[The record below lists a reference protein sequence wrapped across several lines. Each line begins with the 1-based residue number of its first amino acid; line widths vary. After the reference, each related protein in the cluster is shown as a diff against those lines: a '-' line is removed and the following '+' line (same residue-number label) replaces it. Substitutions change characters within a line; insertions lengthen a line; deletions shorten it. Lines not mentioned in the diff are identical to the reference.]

1 MSRNRT
7 GHPRWLGWGIGG
19 TTAVLLLLTGY
30 AAFFSGDGEPSRT
43 SDRPAAAAT
52 DAGPDPTYA
61 APSDWTEPERWAALP
76 RGARTDRFGNEVGF
90 PQTAEGA
97 VAMLVTANATEV
109 KSGHTHV
116 DVQRDVY
123 GSYLIPGDRTEENI
137 RKIERAAAES
147 DTAVRRDMGLP
158 ETDDLPPG
166 AYSRNHVIGFKVIE
180 ASPTEVTMWL
190 LSRATVRPGET
201 EKEESAYTSLL
212 AAAEWSGGDWWLSAA
227 STESAIRR
235 HGRDQRPEIAAPGD
249 AVFNTARWTAI
260 RAAS

>member
-7 GHPRWLGWGIGG
+7 GYPRWLGWGIGG
-19 TTAVLLLLTGY
+19 TTAVVLLLTGY

-52 DAGPDPTYA
+52 DTGPDPTYA

-76 RGARTDRFGNEVGF
+76 RGARTDRLGNEVGF

-97 VAMLVTANATEV
+97 VAMLATANTTEV
-109 KSGHTHV
+109 KAGHTHV
-116 DVQRDVY
+116 DVQHGVY
-123 GSYLIPGDRTEENI
+123 GSYLIPGDRTEENK

-147 DTAVRRDMGLP
+147 DIAVRQDMGLP
-158 ETDDLPPG
+158 ESDDLPPG
-166 AYSRNHVIGFKVIE
+166 AYSRNHVIGYRVIE

-212 AAAEWSGGDWWLSAA
+212 AAAEWSHGDWWLSAA
-227 STESAIRR
+227 STENAIRR
-235 HGRDQRPEIAAPGD
+235 HGRDQHPEIAAPGD

>member
-1 MSRNRT
+1 MSPNRT
-7 GHPRWLGWGIGG
+7 GYPRWLGWGIGA
-19 TTAVLLLLTGY
+19 TTAVVLLLTGY

-43 SDRPAAAAT
+43 SDRPAAAAA
-52 DAGPDPTYA
+52 DKGPDQTYD
-61 APSDWTEPERWAALP
+61 APSDWTEPERWAVLP

-97 VAMLVTANATEV
+97 VAMLVAVNTAEV
-109 KSGHTHV
+109 KAGHTFV
-116 DVQRDVY
+116 DVQHGVY
-123 GSYLIPGDRTEENI
+123 DSYLIPRDRTEENK

-147 DTAVRRDMGLP
+147 DTAVRRDMSLP
-158 ETDDLPPG
+158 ENDDLPLG

-201 EKEESAYTSLL
+201 EKEEGAYTSLL
-212 AAAEWSGGDWWLSAA
+212 AAAEWSHGDWWLSAA
-227 STESAIRR
+227 STENAIRR
-235 HGRDQRPEIAAPGD
+235 HGREQRPAIAAPGD
-249 AVFNTARWTAI
+249 AAFNTARWTAI